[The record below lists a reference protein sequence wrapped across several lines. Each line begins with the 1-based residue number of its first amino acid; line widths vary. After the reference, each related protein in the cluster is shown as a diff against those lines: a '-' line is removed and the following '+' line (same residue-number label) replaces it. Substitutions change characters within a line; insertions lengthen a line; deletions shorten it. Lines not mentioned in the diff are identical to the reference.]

1 MKKEALLGLLVSSG
15 GVEKFTRI
23 RQESRKFAKGS
34 LSYTYRPFHPR
45 ESFWSLKIGSL
56 LLENKREK
64 SDRIGICDL
73 WGFLWD
79 LDMGENRSFLR
90 KSAESK
96 HIRIRDFCVFCR
108 FLRKKAHLRLL
119 QYE

>member
-1 MKKEALLGLLVSSG
+1 MKKGPLLGLLVSVG
-15 GVEKFTRI
+15 GVDSFTRN
-23 RQESRKFAKGS
+23 RQDSPGIAKSS

-45 ESFWSLKIGSL
+45 ESFWSLKIESL

-64 SDRIGICDL
+64 SDCICICDL

-90 KSAESK
+90 KSADSK
-96 HIRIRDFCVFCR
+96 PICIRDFCVFCR

>member
-15 GVEKFTRI
+15 GGRKNH
-23 RQESRKFAKGS
+23 QESPPFAKSS

-64 SDRIGICDL
+64 SDCICICDL

-96 HIRIRDFCVFCR
+96 HICIRDFGVFCR
-108 FLRKKAHLRLL
+108 FSPDFQGLFRE
-119 QYE
+119 QTGDT

>member
-1 MKKEALLGLLVSSG
+1 MKKGPLLGLLVSSV
-15 GVEKFTRI
+15 GVDSFTRN
-23 RQESRKFAKGS
+23 RQESPPSAKSS

-45 ESFWSLKIGSL
+45 ESFWSLKIGFL
-56 LLENKREK
+56 LLENKRAK
-64 SDRIGICDL
+64 SNCICICDL

-96 HIRIRDFCVFCR
+96 HICIRDFDVFCR
-108 FLRKKAHLRLL
+108 ILGKKAHLRLL